1 MPTSTE
7 RPAHLLV
14 ADDEESIRWVLERA
28 CTQRGHAVTAVASG
42 TEALAALRTQ
52 AFDVALVDIRMPD
65 VSGLDVLTRAREER
79 IDTLFIVM
87 TAQNTMANAIE
98 ATKRGAYDYLTKPF
112 DLEQVALLID
122 RALELRRLTRDL
134 ERLRGEL
141 EERRELLIG
150 RTPAMQEIYK
160 VIGRVAPTDATVL
173 IQGETGTGKEL
184 VARTIHHHSDRRGP
198 FVALNCSAIPNE
210 LLESELFGYERGAFT
225 GAVERRIG
233 KFEAAAGGTLFLDEI
248 ADMPL
253 ALQAKVLRVLQERE
267 FTRVGGR
274 EAIRADVRIVAA
286 TNQDLEAAVR
296 AGRFR
301 EDLFFRLHVVRIHVP
316 PLRERR
322 ADIPELIDFFID
334 KINRELG
341 TSIVGVT
348 DDVRERLIQHP
359 WPGNVRELENTL
371 RRAAVLA
378 RGRTLVAEDFA
389 LIGHGR
395 PAGADAQPLEAAVRE
410 RLAQLL
416 ADDHER
422 PAGDLYARLISAVE
436 RPLLELVLERAG
448 GNQVKA
454 AQMLGINRN
463 TLRKKITDL
472 GIPLRLPGLYAIV
485 DPLDTG
491 RDPVA
496 LARALLAG
504 GAELLQVRLKGAS
517 AARLLA
523 VATEVVALGH
533 AAGALVLV
541 NDRPD
546 VARAAGADGV
556 HLGQDDLPVAA
567 ARRVLGPGALVGVST
582 HDVGQA
588 RAAAAAGAD
597 YLGVGPVFATTSKT
611 AALPPRGLDLVR
623 AVRAAVAC
631 PLVAIG
637 GITAATAAAV
647 RAAGAD

>member
-1 MPTSTE
+1 MPTPTE

-42 TEALAALRTQ
+42 TAALAALRTQ
-52 AFDVALVDIRMPD
+52 AFDVALIDIRMPD

-98 ATKRGAYDYLTKPF
+98 ATKRGAYDYLTKPC
-112 DLEQVALLID
+112 
-122 RALELRRLTRDL
+122 ALELRRLTRDL

-141 EERRELLIG
+141 DERRELLIG

-322 ADIPELIDFFID
+322 ADIPELIDFFVD

-378 RGRTLVAEDFA
+378 R
-389 LIGHGR
+389 
-395 PAGADAQPLEAAVRE
+395 
-410 RLAQLL
+410 
-416 ADDHER
+416 
-422 PAGDLYARLISAVE
+422 
-436 RPLLELVLERAG
+436 AG

-472 GIPLRLPGLYAIV
+472 GIPLRRPGL
-485 DPLDTG
+485 
-491 RDPVA
+491 
-496 LARALLAG
+496 
-504 GAELLQVRLKGAS
+504 
-517 AARLLA
+517 
-523 VATEVVALGH
+523 
-533 AAGALVLV
+533 
-541 NDRPD
+541 
-546 VARAAGADGV
+546 
-556 HLGQDDLPVAA
+556 
-567 ARRVLGPGALVGVST
+567 
-582 HDVGQA
+582 
-588 RAAAAAGAD
+588 
-597 YLGVGPVFATTSKT
+597 GPV
-611 AALPPRGLDLVR
+611 R
-623 AVRAAVAC
+623 
-631 PLVAIG
+631 
-637 GITAATAAAV
+637 
-647 RAAGAD
+647 